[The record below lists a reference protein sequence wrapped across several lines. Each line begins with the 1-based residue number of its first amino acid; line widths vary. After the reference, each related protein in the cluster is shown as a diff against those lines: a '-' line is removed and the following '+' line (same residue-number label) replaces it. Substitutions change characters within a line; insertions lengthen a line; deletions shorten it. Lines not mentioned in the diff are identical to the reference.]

1 MSNSL
6 LMILLVLI
14 TGIVSGAVGF
24 GIKLFLDQRS
34 QIASRNAANQQINMA
49 QERSQEILLEAKES
63 SLQLRLES
71 EKEINEE
78 KRKIRQDQS
87 KIDSLKEKVEKQ
99 ISELDQEKLSISEQ
113 VKFVEQQQKDLLNS
127 RELYAKKIEDASE
140 ISYEDA
146 KNILLKEAQ
155 EDIEHK
161 VAKKFRA
168 AEEEL
173 ELKVED
179 HAKNIIAGAVQ
190 RFASDVVAE
199 ETIQA
204 VSIPSEDMKGRLI
217 GRDGRNIRAIEKA
230 TGVDLI
236 VDESPE
242 SVTVS
247 CFDPIRRQVAINAL
261 NELIKDGRI
270 HPARIESISEKSRK
284 DINKTIRKAGE
295 DATFESYVKGL
306 HPEIV
311 NMMGRLK
318 YRYSY
323 GENVLQHSIEV
334 AHLGALMANEIGAD
348 EKICRTGGF
357 LHDIGKAL
365 THEVDGPH
373 AEIGADLVNKYEMD
387 PKIVTVIREHHDS
400 DFSMTESFI
409 VAAADALSA
418 SRPGARRDSAEAYI
432 KRLKDIEEIAL
443 SFEGVEKCFAI
454 EAGRELRVMVDP
466 TRVNDDE
473 SALLAKN
480 IVEKIESSLNYPGQI
495 KVIVIRES
503 RSIETAQ

>member
-113 VKFVEQQQKDLLNS
+113 VKFVEQQQKDLSNS

-466 TRVNDDE
+466 IRVNDDE

-503 RSIETAQ
+503 RSTQIAQ

>member
-113 VKFVEQQQKDLLNS
+113 VKFVEQQQKDLSNS

-334 AHLGALMANEIGAD
+334 AHLGALMANEIGAN

-466 TRVNDDE
+466 IRVNDDE

-503 RSIETAQ
+503 RSTEIAQ

>member
-113 VKFVEQQQKDLLNS
+113 VKFVEQQQKDLSNS

-466 TRVNDDE
+466 IRVNDDE

-503 RSIETAQ
+503 RSTEIAQ

>member
-1 MSNSL
+1 
-6 LMILLVLI
+6 MILLVLI

-113 VKFVEQQQKDLLNS
+113 VKFVEQQQKDLSNS

-466 TRVNDDE
+466 IRVNDDE

-503 RSIETAQ
+503 RSTEIAQ

>member
-113 VKFVEQQQKDLLNS
+113 VKFVEQQQKDLSNS

-466 TRVNDDE
+466 IKVNDDE

-503 RSIETAQ
+503 RSTEIAQ